1 MVSLVAL
8 VMTGYYASACY
19 TRGMTKRRVLVKI
32 SGEQLKGEESSGFD
46 VARAT
51 WIASEIQKATND
63 TEIVMVVGGGNY
75 VRGASMSNSAIGRV
89 TADHIGMLATIMN
102 GLALADVFNSTGLE
116 TRVLSTIKT
125 DQIIDQFT
133 HRRAISH
140 LDKGRVVIIA
150 GGIGRPYLT
159 TDTATVSLAL
169 ELRCDLIIKATKVD
183 GVYTRDP
190 AVYPEAKKITQLS
203 LHDAL
208 QRPDIKV
215 MDRAA
220 LALAADHHKAITVC
234 ALLTPGAIAR
244 ACAEDPAVGTR
255 ITPKPLA

>member
-1 MVSLVAL
+1 
-8 VMTGYYASACY
+8 MTGYYASACY
-19 TRGMTKRRVLVKI
+19 TKGMTKRRVLVKI
-32 SGEQLKGEESSGFD
+32 SGEQLKGEGPSGFD

-51 WIASEIQKATND
+51 WIAGEIQKATND

-150 GGIGRPYLT
+150 
-159 TDTATVSLAL
+159 L

-244 ACAEDPAVGTR
+244 ACAEDPTVGTR